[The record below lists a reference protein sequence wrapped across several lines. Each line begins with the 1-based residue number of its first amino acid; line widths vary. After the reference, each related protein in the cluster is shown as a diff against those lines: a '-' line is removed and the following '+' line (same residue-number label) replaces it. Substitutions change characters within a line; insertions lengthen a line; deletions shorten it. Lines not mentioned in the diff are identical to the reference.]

1 MSNENEQLDW
11 RLDFLSNK
19 TPTSNLLTQ
28 SQEDKEEDQEKNK
41 KDQLD
46 WRLNI
51 ADELN
56 LINPKVE
63 DPKLKE
69 EDPVEVKPVKLKSVK
84 TKDEGFNLFT
94 EFTDSFNAITQGGKV
109 GLTMAETTDEFSQ
122 LMRSGG
128 ESSKEDIQNAFE
140 AIQKINNAAPIEA
153 MEEWGQAYDRYIEKG
168 DNAIQA
174 TYKATVEEGTDGFL
188 GVMAQSVASLTNPET
203 LAAASGGAGVG
214 AAAGVAGGIFA
225 PITVT
230 GGILAGGFGAANAYS
245 ESVNRFSQNMQA
257 AIRDAGKEV
266 TPETIEEFLNDED
279 LFESVRMKSMVAGF
293 TIGAVEGVATI
304 VGGKAVS
311 SIARATRGVTGV
323 AGRIGVKAAKGGTAA
338 TIEGVGGSLGEAGAQ
353 AVEGRGFDTKEI
365 IIEGIAGLGGA
376 PKTAVVGGF
385 SALNTK
391 AGKYKVNGGKAS
403 RDRIIEILES
413 DKITD
418 AEKASIDIEVKND
431 NDLYSKVSELQS
443 DVQIKSEIDERIINQ
458 EDRDKVFEL
467 EKQAKKLENKKTV
480 SSKNELS
487 EVKSEIKEI
496 TDNYKDVDRRIKAVR
511 DNKSKT
517 AAIKK
522 GIRERRVRRD
532 IEFIKQSGS
541 QVRAF
546 DTADEILADLDK
558 LNKTLPKEQKIKLSK
573 QERSEIKNAGGFY
586 DAPNN
591 VVYVNKSVAADLQNT
606 VGSHEVL
613 HGILFR
619 YAGNAAKQKILV
631 EKFQSKLS
639 QRQRN
644 IVDTLMKKRNYD
656 ISVDSKGN
664 RSSQYYTEYLTNF
677 SDALNIK
684 NEDGTSLIEFEE
696 NIFTKLGDIL
706 TPILRSLGFNKI
718 SFDSGQG
725 VYNFMK
731 EYNKSVEKGEFTE
744 DLSSFL
750 KQKQPLSQSQLN
762 TVQNKISFS
771 KEVVSKQEKI
781 DGLVGEKNID
791 GNYKLTKQEWDAG
804 KGDGVLNDL
813 SANQDIQGLI
823 KSKIPPIKFRKQ
835 GFSEEDFVSET
846 IKKLTPHIRNF
857 NPEKNNSLSEW
868 INSKLDSDISK
879 IYKKGETVTKDKIED
894 KLDERVQVIDKLLE
908 DVDNINFAKALKGA
922 NIDLELDDKEFQIL
936 KKRDGLDILNKVLDI
951 TKRVTKKVEKEKDP
965 RQKIQDLLE
974 KEYEKLEATKKQSDA
989 VTVKILKILE
999 KYNQIR
1005 NDRVGGVV
1013 QEISVFNLI
1022 KIDNAKGGKITL
1034 LKGTAFNDNTRPDI
1048 QIHYKGHVY
1057 QKKDRKTIDELNK
1070 KLPEGKEKIKVGD
1083 PIIVGVEVK
1092 KDFGADFGSGN
1103 ITINKDREISLESVE
1118 SNNELLLSTVRSSGL
1133 LGQLNNFFNFIE
1145 EKNEGGDRTLGIYGE
1160 GVKKHR
1166 ISKETKEAWDKAKK
1180 VDAKNNPKLK
1190 DRKLKIGGTF
1200 KGNDLSLETI
1210 AKYYREKGN
1219 SYLEVANS
1227 GLFYLGNDNKGN
1239 IFYAPRLI
1247 DQKDLTIKLVTQFKI
1262 ESVKKDKIATGE
1274 FTYRLRT
1281 KLAIDVKPGKKTPI
1295 SKSKPSGKKL
1305 SITDGKSIDDNIKY
1319 YNKKNVNY
1327 SKNINE
1333 EFNKILEESQG
1344 VEATKRYSRR
1354 AATRE
1359 GARKGRYKFF
1369 VPPSADNFMGLMY
1382 SFLGKG
1388 KVGERHKDFFEYNL
1402 MSPYKRGI
1410 SAMDSQRQ
1418 RITNEYKG
1426 IKKKHFKY
1434 IDQLKLES
1442 KLTGEHVPDTY
1453 FNKDA
1458 AVRVYLWNKQGVKN
1472 SDLDLT
1478 QKEVNT
1484 LVEFVRSDKQL
1495 LAFANDL
1502 GAMKSFDGKYPEPQ
1516 EFWEGSTIVSDLS
1529 YSIDN
1534 ARSEYLNE
1542 FIENSNEVFSQ
1553 ENLNKIEAT
1562 YGPKF
1567 REALEGSLNSMK
1579 SGVLRRP
1586 LKKGSV
1592 EQKWYDWVNN
1602 STATVMFFNV
1612 KSAVLQTI
1620 SSVNYLNW
1628 SDNNPVQAA
1637 KAFANQ
1643 KQFWKDFAFLFNSDK
1658 LKQRRAGTKIN
1669 IAEAEISAAVQ
1680 GKDGVNQTKSVIKT
1694 LLNKGFLFTQIADS
1708 FAIAIGGASMYRNRV
1723 NSNIKKGMTV
1733 QEAEKAAFEDFDQ
1746 ITEETQQSSD
1756 PAEISQQ
1763 QRSHFGRI
1771 LLAFANTPMQYA
1783 RLTKKAYLDLVNNR
1797 GDLKTNLSKLAYYS
1811 AVQNILFSGMQTA
1824 LFATLGLGGDDEDDE
1839 KKQKLLDRQIG
1850 FVKSSVVDS
1859 FLRGGLGYTGAVL
1872 AGLKNAARELY
1883 KQKQSDGIFSKDIA
1897 RIENDLL
1904 DISPPIGT
1912 FFGKLYSGYKTSEI
1926 EKDVIDA
1933 KGFKFDSPIYEI
1945 GTKGVSAFTNIPAD
1959 RALLTIRNLT
1969 AALKGNYETWER
1981 VLLTLGWST
1990 WDFGLENHEH
2000 ELIKTTAKD
2009 ARRKAGYKKAAETR
2023 RKNREAEMKNRR
2035 RESRRGRRSGGGRR
2049 ESSTRR

>member
-1 MSNENEQLDW
+1 MSNGNNEFSWWSDA
-11 RLDFLSNK
+11 LSGVK
-19 TPTSNLLTQ
+19 TPSVGLKPQ
-28 SQEDKEEDQEKNK
+28 QEEEEQDKNVEDEFSWWTEA
-41 KDQLD
+41 LS
-46 WRLNI
+46 
-51 ADELN
+51 
-56 LINPKVE
+56 PKVE

-128 ESSKEDIQNAFE
+128 ESSKEEIQNAFE

-174 TYKATVEEGTDGFL
+174 TYKATVEAGTDGFL
-188 GVMAQSVASLTNPET
+188 GVMAQSLTSLTNPET
-203 LAAASGGAGVG
+203 LAAASVGAAGGAG
-214 AAAGVAGGIFA
+214 AGVAGGILA

-323 AGRIGVKAAKGGTAA
+323 AGRIGVKAAKGGAAA

-532 IEFIKQSGS
+532 IEFVKQSGS

-573 QERSEIKNAGGFY
+573 KERSDIKNAGGFY

-591 VVYVNKSVAADLQNT
+591 VVYINKSVAADLQNT

-706 TPILRSLGFNKI
+706 TPILRSLGFKKI

-813 SANQDIQGLI
+813 SANQDLQGLI

-868 INSKLDSDISK
+868 INSKLDSDMSK

-894 KLDERVQVIDKLLE
+894 KLAERVEVIDKLLE
-908 DVDNINFAKALKGA
+908 DVDNINFANAIKGA

-951 TKRVTKKVEKEKDP
+951 TKRVTEETSEEKNPNKLKEL
-965 RQKIQDLLE
+965 INGLLE
-974 KEYEKLEATKKQSDA
+974 KEYKKLEKTKKQSDA
-989 VTVKILKILE
+989 VTIKILKILE

-1005 NDRVGGVV
+1005 NERVGGVI

-1022 KIDNAKGGKITL
+1022 KIDNAKGGEITL
-1034 LKGTAFNDNTRPDI
+1034 LKGTAMNDDSRPDI
-1048 QIHYKGHVY
+1048 QIYYKGHVY
-1057 QKKDRKTIDELNK
+1057 QEKDQKTIDELNK
-1070 KLPEGKEKIKVGD
+1070 NLPEGKEEIKVGD
-1083 PIIVGVEVK
+1083 PITIGIEVK
-1092 KDFGADFGSGN
+1092 KDFGADFGSSTVSVNEKGD
-1103 ITINKDREISLESVE
+1103 ITLTNQE
-1118 SNNELLLSTVRSSGL
+1118 SNFELLKASLKDILPKQLTKFFDL
-1133 LGQLNNFFNFIE
+1133 LDKAEGKPVKRAITA
-1145 EKNEGGDRTLGIYGE
+1145 EKG
-1160 GVKKHR
+1160 
-1166 ISKETKEAWDKAKK
+1166 KEFKQRVSQKAKDAWDNR
-1180 VDAKNNPKLK
+1180 DTK
-1190 DRKLKIGGTF
+1190 DIKIGGTF
-1200 KGNDLSLETI
+1200 RGDDFNLYNV

-1227 GLFYLGNDNKGN
+1227 GLFYLGNDPDKGN
-1239 IFYAPRLI
+1239 IFNAPLLVNQENLNTRVF
-1247 DQKDLTIKLVTQFKI
+1247 TKLEFN
-1262 ESVKKDKIATGE
+1262 SVLDKNKVKTGE
-1274 FTYRLRT
+1274 YTYRLRASI
-1281 KLAIDVKPGKKTPI
+1281 KIDPKAGKPIPVAI
-1295 SKSKPSGKKL
+1295 
-1305 SITDGKSIDDNIKY
+1305 
-1319 YNKKNVNY
+1319 NKKKKRLTITNRQSIKDNGVSF

-1388 KVGERHKDFFEYNL
+1388 KVGEGHKDFFESNL

-1418 RITNEYKG
+1418 SITNEYKG
-1426 IKKKHFKY
+1426 IKKKNFKY
-1434 IDQLKLES
+1434 IDQLKLEA
-1442 KLTGEHVPDTY
+1442 KLTGEHVPNTN

-1484 LVEFVRSDKQL
+1484 LVEFVKSNKQL
-1495 LAFANDL
+1495 LAFADDL
-1502 GAMKSFDGKYPEPQ
+1502 GAMTSFDGKYPEPQ
-1516 EFWEGSTIVSDLS
+1516 EFWESSTIVSDLS

-1542 FIENSNEVFSQ
+1542 FIENSNEIFSE
-1553 ENLNKIEAT
+1553 ENLNKIQAT

-1592 EQKWYDWVNN
+1592 EQKWYDWLNN

-1612 KSAVLQTI
+1612 RSAILQTI

-1637 KAFANQ
+1637 KAFSNQ

-1658 LKQRRAGTKIN
+1658 LRQRRAGTKIN

-1680 GKDGVNQTKSVIKT
+1680 GKDGVNQTRSVIKT
-1694 LLNKGFLFTQIADS
+1694 LLNKGFFFTQIADS
-1708 FAIAIGGASMYRNRV
+1708 FAIALGGASMYRNRV

-1797 GDLKTNLSKLAYYS
+1797 GDRKTNLSKLAYY
-1811 AVQNILFSGMQTA
+1811 AVVQNIIFTGMQTA

-1839 KKQKLLDRQIG
+1839 KKQKLLKRQIDFAKNG
-1850 FVKSSVVDS
+1850 IVDS
-1859 FLRGGLGYTGAVL
+1859 FLRGGLGYKGAVI
-1872 AGLKNAARELY
+1872 AGLKNAILELY
-1883 KQKQSDGIFSKDIA
+1883 KQKQSDSIFAKDIA

-1904 DISPPIGT
+1904 SISPPVGT

-1926 EKDVIDA
+1926 EKDVIEA

-1945 GTKGVSAFTNIPAD
+1945 GSKGVSAFTNIPAD
-1959 RALLTIRNLT
+1959 RALLTIRNIT
-1969 AALKGNYETWER
+1969 AATKENYETWER

-1990 WDFGLENHEH
+1990 WDLGLENHEH

-2009 ARRKAGYKKAAETR
+2009 ARRKAGYKKASETR

-2035 RESRRGRRSGGGRR
+2035 RESRSGRRSGGSRR
-2049 ESSTRR
+2049 ESSKSNRRR